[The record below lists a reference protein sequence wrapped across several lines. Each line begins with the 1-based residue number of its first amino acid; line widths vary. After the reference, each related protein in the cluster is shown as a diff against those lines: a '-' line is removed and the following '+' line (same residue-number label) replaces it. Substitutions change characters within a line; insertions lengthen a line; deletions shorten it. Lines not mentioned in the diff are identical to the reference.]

1 MKSQMNNI
9 ESVLANMATTVALL
23 ASQRQAPE
31 SSVANSDNSLNNF
44 TPSKSSTGSLSS
56 ATSKMAPHAKKITLE
71 EQIGVAIDPEVIRTE
86 IFSAGYALND
96 KCQGYC
102 KDELMSKVAIT
113 AVLDT
118 VTVKGASGTDLFND
132 FDIFG

>member
-1 MKSQMNNI
+1 MNNI
-9 ESVLANMATTVALL
+9 ESVLANMASKVAVLV
-23 ASQRQAPE
+23 SQRQTSE

-44 TPSKSSTGSLSS
+44 TPVKSSTGIVSS
-56 ATSKMAPHAKKITLE
+56 TTSKIVPQVKKFTLE
-71 EQIGVAIDPEVIRTE
+71 EQMGVAVDPEVIRTE

-102 KDELMSKVAIT
+102 NDDLMRRVAIL
-113 AVLDT
+113 AALDT

>member
-9 ESVLANMATTVALL
+9 EDVLANMANTVALL
-23 ASQRQAPE
+23 AQRQASE
-31 SSVANSDNSLNNF
+31 SSVANSDNSLNTF
-44 TPSKSSTGSLSS
+44 TPIKSSTGSLSS
-56 ATSKMAPHAKKITLE
+56 STSKIAKKITLE
-71 EQIGVAIDPEVIRTE
+71 EQIGVAIDPELIRSE
-86 IFSAGYALND
+86 IFAAGYALND

-102 KDELMSKVAIT
+102 NDDWMRRVAIS
-113 AVLDT
+113 AALDT

>member
-1 MKSQMNNI
+1 MNNI
-9 ESVLANMATTVALL
+9 ESVLANMANTVAVLV
-23 ASQRQAPE
+23 SQRQTSE

-44 TPSKSSTGSLSS
+44 TPVKSSTGSLSS
-56 ATSKMAPHAKKITLE
+56 ATSKIAPHAKKITLE
-71 EQIGVAIDPEVIRTE
+71 EQIGVAIDPELIRTE
-86 IFSAGYALND
+86 IFAAGYALND

-102 KDELMSKVAIT
+102 NDELMRRVAIS
-113 AVLDT
+113 AALDT

>member
-9 ESVLANMATTVALL
+9 ESVLANMANTVALL
-23 ASQRQAPE
+23 AQRQASE
-31 SSVANSDNSLNNF
+31 SSVVNSDNSLNTF
-44 TPSKSSTGSLSS
+44 TLIKSSTGSLSS
-56 ATSKMAPHAKKITLE
+56 STSKIVPHVKKMTLE
-71 EQIGVAIDPEVIRTE
+71 EQIGVAIDRELIDSET
-86 IFSAGYALND
+86 FAAGYALND

-102 KDELMSKVAIT
+102 KDEFLRRVAIT
-113 AVLDT
+113 AALDN

>member
-9 ESVLANMATTVALL
+9 ESVLANMANTVALL
-23 ASQRQAPE
+23 ASQRQTSE
-31 SSVANSDNSLNNF
+31 SYVANSDNSLNTF
-44 TPSKSSTGSLSS
+44 TPIKSSTGSLSS
-56 ATSKMAPHAKKITLE
+56 STSKIAPHAKKITLE
-71 EQIGVAIDPEVIRTE
+71 EQIGVAIDRELIDSE
-86 IFSAGYALND
+86 IFAAGYALND

-102 KDELMSKVAIT
+102 KDELMRKVAIT
-113 AVLDT
+113 AALDS

>member
-1 MKSQMNNI
+1 MNNI
-9 ESVLANMATTVALL
+9 ESVLANMANTVAVLV
-23 ASQRQAPE
+23 SQRQTSE

-44 TPSKSSTGSLSS
+44 TPLKSSTGSLSS
-56 ATSKMAPHAKKITLE
+56 TTSKPQVKKITLE

-102 KDELMSKVAIT
+102 NDDLMRRVAIS
-113 AVLDT
+113 AALDT

>member
-9 ESVLANMATTVALL
+9 ESVLANMANTVAIL
-23 ASQRQAPE
+23 ASQRQTSE
-31 SSVANSDNSLNNF
+31 SSVANSDNSLNTF
-44 TPSKSSTGSLSS
+44 TPIKSSTGSLSS
-56 ATSKMAPHAKKITLE
+56 YTSKIAKKITLE
-71 EQIGVAIDPEVIRTE
+71 EQIGVAIDPELIRSE
-86 IFSAGYALND
+86 IFAAGYALND

-102 KDELMSKVAIT
+102 KDELMRKVAII
-113 AVLDT
+113 AALDT